1 MRLALVKQR
10 TRMTHSGSAV
20 KYVVYESGCGE
31 TKVLFGRLKHERST
45 EVAFPPLNGWCNFLV
60 GQLERGKWKNSK

>member
-10 TRMTHSGSAV
+10 IRMTHSGSAV

-31 TKVLFGRLKHERST
+31 KGVYWTIK
-45 EVAFPPLNGWCNFLV
+45 A
-60 GQLERGKWKNSK
+60 

>member
-1 MRLALVKQR
+1 MRLALVKPR

-31 TKVLFGRLKHERST
+31 KMFFWTIE
-45 EVAFPPLNGWCNFLV
+45 A
-60 GQLERGKWKNSK
+60 